1 MSDVT
6 IFHLEMTHASQL
18 NAKSDAK
25 GLIVTK
31 AKLPQFEFNRFLY
44 QFVGE
49 AWEWT
54 DKLGWSEQQWKSYSE
69 DPHLHLYV
77 AYFEGSPAGYF
88 ELQQQ
93 TNGQVEIMYFGL
105 GVRFIGKGMGGYLL
119 SEAIKQAW
127 ALPNTK
133 RVWVHTCSLDHPSA
147 LKNYQARGFSL
158 FKTETE
164 Q

>member
-6 IFHLEMTHASQL
+6 IFHLEMNSAAQSQ
-18 NAKSDAK
+18 AKTDAK
-25 GLIVTK
+25 GLTVTK
-31 AKLPQFEFNRFLY
+31 AEVPQFEFNRFLY
-44 QFVGE
+44 QFVGA

-54 DKLGWSEQQWKSYSE
+54 DKLGWSEAQWQQYSE
-69 DPHLHLYV
+69 DSKLHLYV

-93 TNGQVEIMYFGL
+93 DDGNVEIMYFGL

-119 SEAIKQAW
+119 SQAIEKAW
-127 ALPNTK
+127 SLDNTQ

-158 FKTETE
+158 FKTEIE